1 MNRLAIIEDT
11 VGIRQVLNDFFSVQP
26 DFELI
31 LSAASF
37 EEFLDRWNPGQRLD
51 LVLCDIGLPGR
62 SGIEAVWHLKEYSP
76 QTLVMMY
83 TVFEDQEKIFQSLC
97 AGATGYMLK
106 SSPLSELRAGLREM
120 LAGGAAISPKIALE
134 VIRFFNRPQ
143 QRPPDLKLTAREI
156 EILSLLQNGVSNK
169 EIGEQLYISVETVKY
184 HIKNIYS
191 KLRISSRSELL
202 LRFRNPFGGK
212 S

>member
-1 MNRLAIIEDT
+1 MNRLAIIEDNA
-11 VGIRQVLNDFFSVQP
+11 GIRQVLIDFFSAQP

-37 EEFLDRWNPGQRLD
+37 EEFVERWSPGQRPD

-62 SGIEAVWHLKEYSP
+62 SGIEAVWHVKECSP

-106 SSPLSELRAGLREM
+106 SSPLSELRMGLREM

-143 QRPPDLKLTAREI
+143 QRQPDLKLTAREI
-156 EILSLLQNGVSNK
+156 EILSLLQSGASNK
-169 EIGEQLYISVETVKY
+169 EIGEKLYISVETVKY
-184 HIKNIYS
+184 HIKNIYA
-191 KLRISSRSELL
+191 KLQISSRSELL
-202 LRFRNPFGGK
+202 LRFRNPLGG
-212 S
+212 

>member
-11 VGIRQVLNDFFSVQP
+11 AGIRQVLEDFFSVQP

-37 EEFLDRWNPGQRLD
+37 EEFHERWNPTQHLD
-51 LVLCDIGLPGR
+51 LILCDIGLPGR
-62 SGIEAVWHLKEYSP
+62 SGIEAVWHVKECSP
-76 QTLVMMY
+76 QTLIMMY

-120 LAGGAAISPKIALE
+120 LAGGAAISPKIALQ
-134 VIRFFNRPQ
+134 VIRFFNGPQ
-143 QRPPDLKLTAREI
+143 QKQPDGKLTVREI
-156 EILSLLQNGVSNK
+156 EILSLLQNGLSNK
-169 EIGEQLYISVETVKY
+169 EIGEKLYISVETVKY
-184 HIKNIYS
+184 HIKNIYI
-191 KLRISSRSELL
+191 KLQISSRSELL
-202 LRFRNPFGGK
+202 LRFRNPFNG
-212 S
+212 

>member
-11 VGIRQVLNDFFSVQP
+11 AGIRQVLIDFFSVQP
-26 DFELI
+26 DFELV

-37 EEFLDRWNPGQRLD
+37 EEFMERRPSRQHLD

-76 QTLVMMY
+76 HTLVMMY
-83 TVFEDQEKIFQSLC
+83 TVFEDPEKIFQSLC

-134 VIRFFNRPQ
+134 VIRFFNQPQ
-143 QRPPDLKLTAREI
+143 QKRPDAKLTVREI
-156 EILSLLQNGVSNK
+156 EILSLLQNGRSNK
-169 EIGEQLYISVETVKY
+169 EIGGKLSISVETVKY
-184 HIKNIYS
+184 HIKNIYD
-191 KLRISSRSELL
+191 KLQISSRSELL
-202 LRFRNPFGGK
+202 LRFRDPFGW
-212 S
+212 

>member
-11 VGIRQVLNDFFSVQP
+11 AGIRQVLIDFFAVQP
-26 DFELI
+26 DFELT

-37 EEFLDRWNPGQRLD
+37 EEFVDRWNPLQRLD
-51 LVLCDIGLPGR
+51 LLLCDIGLPGR
-62 SGIEAVWHLKEYSP
+62 SGIEAVWHVKESSP

-106 SSPLSELRAGLREM
+106 STPLSELRAGLREM
-120 LAGGAAISPKIALE
+120 LAGGAAISPKIAME

-143 QRPPDLKLTAREI
+143 QKQPDAKLTVREI
-156 EILSLLQNGVSNK
+156 EILSLLQIGLSNK
-169 EIGEQLYISVETVKY
+169 DIGDKLYISVETVKY
-184 HIKNIYS
+184 HIKNIYI
-191 KLRISSRSELL
+191 KLQISSRSELL
-202 LRFRNPFGGK
+202 LRFRNPLG
-212 S
+212 

>member
-11 VGIRQVLNDFFSVQP
+11 AGIRQVLIDFFAVQP

-37 EEFLDRWNPGQRLD
+37 EEFVEQWNPAQRLD
-51 LVLCDIGLPGR
+51 LLLCDIGLPGR
-62 SGIEAVWHLKEYSP
+62 SGIEAVWHIKETSP

-106 SSPLSELRAGLREM
+106 SSQLSELRAGLREM
-120 LAGGAAISPKIALE
+120 LAGGAAISPKIAME

-143 QRPPDLKLTAREI
+143 QKQPDTKLTVREI
-156 EILSLLQNGVSNK
+156 EILSLLQNGLSNK
-169 EIGEQLYISVETVKY
+169 DISDKLYISVETVKY
-184 HIKNIYS
+184 HIKNIYI
-191 KLRISSRSELL
+191 KLQISSRSELL
-202 LRFRNPFGGK
+202 LRFRNPLG
-212 S
+212 